1 MKSSMVE
8 TLIGAAVI
16 AIAAG
21 FFIYA
26 YQVSDRGAT
35 ASGYRL
41 VAEFDN
47 AEGVNVGTDVRME
60 ITVEHHRQHAPAQV
74 VKLPFYEPEWKK
86 K

>member
-26 YQVSDRGAT
+26 YQVSDKGAT
-35 ASGYRL
+35 ASG
-41 VAEFDN
+41 
-47 AEGVNVGTDVRME
+47 
-60 ITVEHHRQHAPAQV
+60 
-74 VKLPFYEPEWKK
+74 
-86 K
+86 